1 MTSLWLIIV
10 LMTSLTW
17 AWHATG
23 SWPSGMGIRV
33 GPKQIA
39 KLYGSIMFS
48 SLYCERLTDGTRQ
61 KSIFCYVCKLY
72 IYLAKTLLITKQHKY
87 VLIWLL
93 RFISSFRN
101 DSISLSILSILTE
114 FAVADTSL
122 RASLASPDFSPYV
135 QSSLQLTWKTFWSV
149 NLSKEST
156 YTAQPT
162 LNNEV
167 IESSKGNHQ
176 EEAIINVYLNIVLKL
191 RLSSIIAVHMA
202 PTNLTI
208 KSAKSSKRNT
218 ENIYYQKGFLFQ
230 YGNL

>member
-1 MTSLWLIIV
+1 M
-10 LMTSLTW
+10 
-17 AWHATG
+17 
-23 SWPSGMGIRV
+23 
-33 GPKQIA
+33 
-39 KLYGSIMFS
+39 
-48 SLYCERLTDGTRQ
+48 
-61 KSIFCYVCKLY
+61 
-72 IYLAKTLLITKQHKY
+72 
-87 VLIWLL
+87 LIWLL

-162 LNNEV
+162 LNNEI

-208 KSAKSSKRNT
+208 KSAKSNKRST
-218 ENIYYQKGFLFQ
+218 ENIYYQKKGFFIPIWKPI
-230 YGNL
+230 NNF

>member
-1 MTSLWLIIV
+1 M
-10 LMTSLTW
+10 
-17 AWHATG
+17 
-23 SWPSGMGIRV
+23 
-33 GPKQIA
+33 
-39 KLYGSIMFS
+39 
-48 SLYCERLTDGTRQ
+48 
-61 KSIFCYVCKLY
+61 
-72 IYLAKTLLITKQHKY
+72 
-87 VLIWLL
+87 LIWLL

-208 KSAKSSKRNT
+208 KSAKFSKRST
-218 ENIYYQKGFLFQ
+218 ENIYCQKKGFLFQ